1 MWVGDGRSVT
11 GVHRSV
17 IIEHE
22 NVTEGMEVQRVGK
35 EM

>member
-1 MWVGDGRSVT
+1 MWVGGGRSVT
-11 GVHRSV
+11 GVHNSV

-22 NVTEGMEVQRVGK
+22 NVTGGMEVQQVGT